1 MIHRVCSWRTTG
13 LNQFLKKYP
22 EEARQ
27 ENVAALMDNV
37 RDMQAQGLYETAVL
51 YQRTG
56 KPQAAAYYADRL
68 RERFP
73 DSVWAE
79 RAAPMLA
86 ARPAKEDRK
95 P

>member
-1 MIHRVCSWRTTG
+1 LQLAYDR

-27 ENVAALMDNV
+27 ENVAALMEGV
-37 RDMQAQGLYETAVL
+37 RDMQAQGLYETAAL
-51 YQRTG
+51 YQKTG
-56 KPQAAAYYADRL
+56 KPQAAAYYADLL
-68 RERFP
+68 RQRYP
-73 DSVWAE
+73 GSAWAE
-79 RAAPMLA
+79 RAEPMLA